1 MAAMGM
7 MGAVGVGSAVGV
19 RERGARAGGCSGRGL
34 RTAGVRGLRQRGA
47 RGYGRGTL
55 CLPSAALDGASASSS
70 AASSS
75 NSAENTYVGDV
86 LVEGLEVRGEVDGV
100 WEVDFCSRPV
110 KDEKGK
116 KVWELIV
123 TDNTRNLRYAE
134 FFPSNR
140 INSVYLKGALT
151 SLFDQAGV
159 GKPAGIRF
167 FRGQMQTIIGR
178 ACQELG
184 VKPLP
189 SRRCVALMD
198 WIASREADVYPAME
212 GYMGPQAAGFKL
224 DPLLPS
230 ELPDH
235 VRGESWAF
243 VQLPYAQV
251 REEAEGVLRGD
262 TAGAAFP
269 EASLRVAPADDALV
283 PGVCVWSRRSGAV
296 AAWTSNLELGFL
308 RADDDRSLVVL
319 ETGINERWRYATWP
333 RNAVATDQEAR
344 EWEAAKKAA
353 GGLHFVAVQESAESD
368 SIDGFFLMCECA
380 TPNV

>member
-1 MAAMGM
+1 MGGGRRPVPAGWAA
-7 MGAVGVGSAVGV
+7 S
-19 RERGARAGGCSGRGL
+19 R
-34 RTAGVRGLRQRGA
+34 
-47 RGYGRGTL
+47 
-55 CLPSAALDGASASSS
+55 DASTVASSSSSS
-70 AASSS
+70 AAAAAAAA
-75 NSAENTYVGDV
+75 SAAAGGEENTYVGDV
-86 LVEGLEVRGEVDGV
+86 MVEGLEVRGAVDSV

-140 INSVYLKGALT
+140 INSVYLKGAL
-151 SLFDQAGV
+151 SELFSKTGV
-159 GKPAGIRF
+159 DKPAGIRF
-167 FRGQMQTIIGR
+167 FRSQMQTIIGR
-178 ACQELG
+178 ACTELG
-184 VKPLP
+184 VKPMP

-198 WIASREADVYPAME
+198 WISSRESAVYPAME
-212 GYMGPQAAGFKL
+212 GYMGQPAAGFKL

-243 VQLPYAQV
+243 VSLPYAQV
-251 REEAEGVLRGD
+251 REEAEAVLRGS
-262 TAGAAFP
+262 TPGAAFP
-269 EASLRVAPADDALV
+269 EASLRSAPADDALI

-296 AAWTSNLELGFL
+296 AAWTRNLELGFIK
-308 RADDDRSLVVL
+308 ADDDRSVVVL

-344 EWEAAKKAA
+344 EWEKAKAA
-353 GGLHFVAVQESAESD
+353 VGGLHFVAVQQSAESD

-380 TPNV
+380 APTV